1 MIRRVSRL
9 VAAEGL
15 KLSSH
20 PFLYVALGVT
30 AAGILLAE
38 LLQPLLMG
46 QKETAWRS
54 WHSAQLFTYG
64 FQLGHKLA
72 TFVLL
77 VFSAMMFAG
86 EFDRGTIKNL
96 LTRPVT
102 RGEIFLAKLA
112 TTAGLGLLLYAFV
125 LAVSAAWA
133 LWRGELGPVWDD
145 SQYVMMRTSAEMMG
159 HVRKA
164 LWTALPAFLAAGMLG
179 LLVSTLLESSGF
191 AVAMALVL
199 YVFGDVVTGLLGQ
212 GLQQKVFLYYG
223 PYALEKLR
231 LFAEGSTTR
240 WNARVDEGGLAL
252 WVPLAWML
260 AMLPAAFGI
269 FKRKNVV
276 A

>member
-1 MIRRVSRL
+1 MIRRIARL

-15 KLSSH
+15 KLSAH
-20 PFLYVALGVT
+20 PFLYVALVVT
-30 AAGILLAE
+30 AAGVLLAE
-38 LLQPLLMG
+38 WLQPLLQG

-54 WHSAQLFTYG
+54 LHSAMLFSYG

-77 VFSAMMFAG
+77 VFSSMMFAG

-102 RGEIFLAKLA
+102 RGEVFLAKLV
-112 TTAGLGLLLYAFV
+112 TTAGLGLLLYGFA
-125 LAVSAAWA
+125 LAVAAAWA
-133 LWRGELGPVWDD
+133 LGRGELGPVWDD
-145 SQYVMMRTSAEMMG
+145 SQYVMMRSGEEILG

-164 LWTALPAFLAAGMLG
+164 LWTALPAFLAAGFLG
-179 LLVSTLLESSGF
+179 LLVSTLVESSGF
-191 AVAMALVL
+191 AVALALVL
-199 YVFGDVVTGLLGQ
+199 YVFGDVVTGLLGAS
-212 GLQQKVFLYYG
+212 LQQKVFLYYG

-240 WNARVDEGGLAL
+240 WNAQVDEGRLAL
-252 WVPLAWML
+252 GVPLAWAA
-260 AMLPAAFGI
+260 AMLPVAFAV
-269 FKRKNVV
+269 FRRKNVV